1 MSTAG
6 PTWPPSAFWDFS
18 LDFYRRPEIEAAC
31 LALQDA
37 HGLDVNLVMLAA
49 WAAHTERRLAPSLA
63 GRLRALGD
71 AYQADV
77 MQPLR
82 QARRALKSH
91 APESALAPLLADRR
105 RALLGLELDLERLE
119 QLRLEML
126 LDEAGSVRASPAAEL
141 FVANL
146 ELLYPD
152 RALPESVL
160 AVLASAVVESGAGA
174 APGRPPP

>member
-1 MSTAG
+1 MSAAG
-6 PTWPPSAFWDFS
+6 PAWPPSAFWDFS
-18 LDFYRRPEIEAAC
+18 LDFYRRPEVEPAC
-31 LALQDA
+31 LALQDV
-37 HGLDVNLVMLAA
+37 HGLDVNLVVLAA
-49 WAAHTERRLAPSLA
+49 WAAHTGRRLTPSLA

-91 APESALAPLLADRR
+91 AAGSALAPLLADRR

-119 QLRLEML
+119 QLQLERLL
-126 LDEAGSVRASPAAEL
+126 YEAESLRASPAAQL

-146 ELLYPD
+146 QLLYPD
-152 RALPESVL
+152 RGLPVAVL
-160 AVLASAVVESGAGA
+160 AVLASTLAESVAAA
-174 APGRPPP
+174 APDRRSL

>member
-1 MSTAG
+1 MSAAG
-6 PTWPPSAFWDFS
+6 PKWPPSAFWDFS
-18 LDFYRRPEIEAAC
+18 LDFYRRPEVEAAC

-37 HGLDVNLVMLAA
+37 HGLDVNLVVLAA
-49 WAAHTERRLAPSLA
+49 WATHTGRRLTPSLA
-63 GRLRALGD
+63 GCLRALGD

-91 APESALAPLLADRR
+91 DPGSALAPLLADCR
-105 RALLGLELDLERLE
+105 RAMLGLELDLERLE
-119 QLRLEML
+119 QLQLERLF
-126 LDEAGSVRASPAAEL
+126 DEAGSLTALPAAQL

-152 RALPESVL
+152 RALPAPVL
-160 AVLASAVVESGAGA
+160 AVLASTLAESGAAA
-174 APGRPPP
+174 APDRPSL